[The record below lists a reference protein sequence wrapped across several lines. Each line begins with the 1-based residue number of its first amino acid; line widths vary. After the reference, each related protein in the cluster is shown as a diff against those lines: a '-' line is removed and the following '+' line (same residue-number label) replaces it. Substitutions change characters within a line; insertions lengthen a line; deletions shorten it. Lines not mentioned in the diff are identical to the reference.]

1 MYNKHLK
8 FPFQYN
14 DGSLSI
20 VGCYNR
26 MLCLADDDLMN
37 YLNNFYFWILFII
50 DFIELP

>member
-20 VGCYNR
+20 VGCYNG